1 MVRRLK
7 RLGLGLG
14 LILLAAGLAG
24 PVWAQD
30 CYNATYIS
38 TNGSVYGSISYAGQ
52 NNYYRVYLSTS
63 GTLTVYTSGSTDTY
77 GYILNSYCSALAY
90 DDDSGTGNNF
100 RISRTLSAGNYYIRV
115 RNYYSSQT
123 GSYVL
128 YTSFSGGGG
137 GGGTG
142 GGSDAGG
149 SCASYMSVSYNSRIY
164 GSISYAGDQDYYRFY
179 FSGGYLLAYTDGS
192 TDTYGYLYNSS
203 CSLVTYNDDGGTNNN
218 FRIYTYRTSGYYYV
232 RVHEFGNNGTGNYT
246 LYLGNGA
253 YTYYE
258 GGSTGGGGTG
268 GGSDAGSSC
277 ASYMSVVYNSR
288 IYGSIGYV
296 GDQDYYR
303 FYFSGGYLLAYTDGS
318 TDTYGYLYNSS
329 CSLVTYNDDGGT
341 NNNFRIY
348 TYRTSG
354 YYYVRV
360 HEFGNNG
367 TGNYTLYLGNGTYTY
382 YEGGSGGSGGG
393 TGAGTSCANATSI
406 TIGQTYLGS
415 ISTAGENDYYRV
427 YVSYSGTLRIYT
439 SYTSSNLDTYGYLY
453 NSSCS
458 LLTYNDD
465 GGTSYNFLISRSV
478 TSGYYY
484 IRVRAF
490 GSSATGTYYLYTSL
504 S

>member
-246 LYLGNGA
+246 LYLGNG
-253 YTYYE
+253 
-258 GGSTGGGGTG
+258 
-268 GGSDAGSSC
+268 
-277 ASYMSVVYNSR
+277 
-288 IYGSIGYV
+288 
-296 GDQDYYR
+296 
-303 FYFSGGYLLAYTDGS
+303 
-318 TDTYGYLYNSS
+318 
-329 CSLVTYNDDGGT
+329 
-341 NNNFRIY
+341 
-348 TYRTSG
+348 
-354 YYYVRV
+354 
-360 HEFGNNG
+360 
-367 TGNYTLYLGNGTYTY
+367 TYTY